1 MVVKQLP
8 HRPKVKGLIPVPA
21 TGKGRENMA
30 NKRHLNLPS
39 DGSTVVKRLPHH
51 PNVNGSSPAP
61 AASSRREKMANK
73 RNLKPGQQW

>member
-1 MVVKQLP
+1 
-8 HRPKVKGLIPVPA
+8 
-21 TGKGRENMA
+21 
-30 NKRHLNLPS
+30 
-39 DGSTVVKRLPHH
+39 VVKRLPHH